1 MTETPPPGTSGTP
14 GTPAEPDPVPG
25 PPTGGGRWPGWPS
38 KSAGRPAV
46 RRTGLRR
53 LLPTWRMLLAA
64 SLVAVTAS
72 FVALLAGYLLVDIPE
87 PKAAAVAQNNV
98 YLYADGSQL
107 ARVGEVN
114 REIIDLD
121 QVPAAVRHA
130 VLAAEDRDFYSS
142 SAVDIAAMVRAGWN
156 MLHGEGRQSGSTITQ
171 QYVKNYYLDQEQTLT
186 RKLNELFIAVKLG
199 REVSKDEILA
209 GYLNTSYFGRNA
221 YGIQAAAQAY
231 YGKDTHQ
238 LTVAEGA
245 YLAALLAA
253 PSAYDVRANPDERGA
268 AMSRWNYVLDGMVTE
283 GWLAEERRD
292 TMRFPE
298 PLPVR
303 PANDLSG
310 QTGYL
315 VEAAQDYLLEAGVVD
330 EAALAEGGLKITTTF
345 DPDRQQALSDAMREQ
360 LMSALDPELRPEDVY
375 ARAGAASVE
384 VGTGR
389 VVALYGGRDFTE
401 MFLNNATRRD
411 YQAASTFKP
420 FVYAAA
426 LEHAARTGD
435 GELIGPDTK
444 YNGDSGREVVG
455 TDGEGTG
462 WSPENEGEKD
472 YGEVTVAEAMD
483 LSINAVFAQVGADV
497 GTERVREVAVALGIP
512 ADTPGLDG
520 AHGSIA
526 LGTATPSPL
535 DLAQAYATL
544 ADHGVRH
551 PAVLVERITRD
562 GEKLPLPSDDT
573 ERVLSREA
581 ADATTA
587 VLRGVVDQG
596 TGMAALSAGRPA
608 AGKTGTAE
616 EDRAAWF
623 AGYTPELSTVV
634 AVFGQDPVTGVHRP
648 LYGVAGLE
656 RINGGGFPAMVW
668 GQYTADAMAGAPP
681 TEFVLTEPEPD
692 ISPEP
697 PEPSGE
703 PTTPASPPPASPA
716 PTTPSPTAPEP
727 TAPQPTDEAPSPAA
741 AGIPAP
747 STPAA
752 SATGSASP
760 TGSAGP
766 AEPRLPE
773 RAPGR
778 PPESAGGGGA
788 TGLPSPPYT
797 AEPFPLNAI
806 IEDANAPSRPSG

>member
-1 MTETPPPGTSGTP
+1 MTETPPSGTSGTP
-14 GTPAEPDPVPG
+14 GTPGAARRT
-25 PPTGGGRWPGWPS
+25 PPGGGERWAGWAS
-38 KSAGRPAV
+38 KSAGQPGA

-114 REIIDLD
+114 REIVDLD
-121 QVPAAVRHA
+121 QVPPEVRHA
-130 VLAAEDRDFYSS
+130 VLAAEDRDFYES
-142 SAVDIAAMVRAGWN
+142 SAVDITAMIRAGWN
-156 MLHGEGRQSGSTITQ
+156 MLRGEGRQSGSTITQ
-171 QYVKNYYLDQEQTLT
+171 QYVKNYYLDQEQTVT

-199 REVSKDEILA
+199 HEVSKDDILA

-231 YGKDTHQ
+231 YGKDAHQ
-238 LTVAEGA
+238 LTTAEGA
-245 YLAALLAA
+245 YLAAVLNA
-253 PSAYDVRANPDERGA
+253 PSSYDVRANPADRA
-268 AMSRWNYVLDGMVTE
+268 AAEARWNYVLDGMVTE
-283 GWLAEERRD
+283 GWLAESRRD
-292 TMRFPE
+292 AMRFPE

-310 QTGYL
+310 QRGYL
-315 VEAAQDYLLEAGVVD
+315 VEAAQDYLLDAGVID
-330 EAALAEGGLKITTTF
+330 EQELAEGGLKITTTF
-345 DPDRQQALSDAMREQ
+345 DPDRQQALSEAMRDQ
-360 LMSALDPELRPEDVY
+360 LTAALDPELRPEDVY

-389 VVALYGGRDFTE
+389 VVALYGGHDFTE
-401 MFLNNATRRD
+401 QFLNNATRRD

-426 LEHAARTGD
+426 LEHGARTGE
-435 GELIGPDTK
+435 GELIGPDTA
-444 YNGDSGREVVG
+444 YNGDSGREVVASN
-455 TDGEGTG
+455 GEGTG
-462 WSPENEGEKD
+462 WSPANEGEKD

-483 LSINAVFAQVGADV
+483 QSINAVFAQLGADV
-497 GTERVREVAVALGIP
+497 GTERVRDTAVELGIP
-512 ADTPGLDG
+512 ADTPGLER

-544 ADHGVRH
+544 ADHGIRH
-551 PAVLVERITRD
+551 PAVLVERVTRD
-562 GEKLPLPSDDT
+562 GEELSLPSS
-573 ERVLSREA
+573 EPKRALSREA

-623 AGYTPELSTVV
+623 AGYTPELATVV

-656 RINGGGFPAMVW
+656 RVNGGGFPAMIW
-668 GQYTADAMAGAPP
+668 GQYTAAAMAGAPP
-681 TEFVLTEPEPD
+681 TDFVLTEPKPD

-697 PEPSGE
+697 PTTEPSGQ
-703 PTTPASPPPASPA
+703 PSTPVSPPPASPA
-716 PTTPSPTAPEP
+716 PTAPTTPAPASPLP
-727 TAPQPTDEAPSPAA
+727 TSAAPSPAES
-741 AGIPAP
+741 GVPAP
-747 STPAA
+747 AAPATSGA
-752 SATGSASP
+752 AP
-760 TGSAGP
+760 QP
-766 AEPRLPE
+766 ADPEEPRLPE
-773 RAPGR
+773 RIPGR
-778 PPESAGGGGA
+778 PPESTGVPPPAAG
-788 TGLPSPPYT
+788 PPDT
-797 AEPFPLNAI
+797 AEPFPVEAI
-806 IEDANAPSRPSG
+806 VNDAKARTASPPPT